1 MSMPKFRAFASFP
14 QQIFGMWYIESPPG
28 NRVFSQNFQSTTSIS
43 VSQMTLSKFS
53 AYVFVDAGVSGSGA
67 SSAGGKLGAGI
78 TGISESLYITTTP
91 GVVLTPNMAETTQV
105 SVLPGS
111 TVSYKNAFKTG
122 VSVTVS

>member
-1 MSMPKFRAFASFP
+1 MPKFRASARFP

-28 NRVFSQNFQSTTSIS
+28 NKVFSQNFQDTTSVS

-53 AYVFVDAGVSGSGA
+53 AYVFVDAGISG
-67 SSAGGKLGAGI
+67 GGKGA
-78 TGISESLYITTTP
+78 TGISERLYITVTP
-91 GVVLTPNMAETTQV
+91 GVVLTPKLAETTQV

-111 TVSYKNAFKTG
+111 TVSYKNAFKTE